1 MKKNKLKLK
10 FNLNKTI
17 YTILMFISGMF
28 FSFSTQISYLK
39 NDYAYLFLP
48 LLICSILMLFMVV
61 ALSNP
66 KDIKLNIN
74 KPNVILFFISISTF
88 LFSTVI
94 SHYDYI
100 NLRDAFIFYYLL
112 FTAILINV
120 IILKNNTLLSIYIYG
135 LLSPLLITIIFSL
148 AESVSPPISGYYTNP
163 NSLGLISS
171 FSLLCT
177 ILLLCEKQNLSVKN
191 LIFNYT
197 LILISL
203 LASILSLS
211 RTSIYSSIL
220 ILFLF
225 LLIRMRLNILKWF
238 FISIC
243 LVFICYIL
251 NDLLL
256 SSLTGIINK
265 TNNNSNLVSGRDII
279 AAYYWDQINAYGAI
293 FFDNRYPVDNTY
305 IKLSIKYG
313 YIPVILFLLFI
324 LKVSFS
330 SLKKPQLLLSLTLF
344 FLVSTMETIY
354 FSVPFMLLIIFAFKR
369 EVKEN
374 DT

>member
-1 MKKNKLKLK
+1 MKKNKLKFK
-10 FNLNKTI
+10 FNLNKII
-17 YTILMFISGMF
+17 YTILIFISGMF

-39 NDYAYLFLP
+39 DDYAYLFLP
-48 LLICSILMLFMVV
+48 LLIFSILILFMIVI
-61 ALSNP
+61 LSKH
-66 KDIKLNIN
+66 KDVKLNID
-74 KPNVILFFISISTF
+74 KSNVILFFILISTF

-112 FTAILINV
+112 FTAILINI
-120 IILKNNTLLSIYIYG
+120 IILKYNTLLNIYIYG
-135 LLSPLLITIIFSL
+135 LLSPLLITIVFSL
-148 AESVSPPISGYYTNP
+148 AENVSPPISGYYTNP

-171 FSLLCT
+171 FSLLCA
-177 ILLLCEKQNLSVKN
+177 ILLLYEKQNLSVKS

-197 LILISL
+197 LILTSL
-203 LASILSLS
+203 LGSILSLS

-220 ILFLF
+220 IVFLF
-225 LLIRMRLNILKWF
+225 LLMRMKLNILKWF

-256 SSLTGIINK
+256 SSLAGIMNK

-279 AAYYWDQINAYGAI
+279 AAYYWNQINAYGAI

-344 FLVSTMETIY
+344 FLISTMETIY